1 MTKKVHIKDLDIK
14 EGLKEWIET
23 FSFFHTYKHKPIN
36 KDLRDTI
43 ISFLYRDDLL
53 IKDSDSGNYL
63 CIESENTRVSADLW
77 KENKFYSYASRGELR
92 LKYSNG
98 NSEVVF
104 FKNSYASKKLKVRL
118 WAIEK
123 AYKNFVKEE
132 TKKIRE
138 KENQLSKIREAL
150 GEVK

>member
-1 MTKKVHIKDLDIK
+1 MTEKVHIKDLDIK

-23 FSFFHTYKHKPIN
+23 FSFIHNYKHKPIN
-36 KDLRDTI
+36 KGLSDTI

-53 IKDSDSGNYL
+53 IKDSDFGHYL
-63 CIESENTRVSADLW
+63 CIESEDTRVSANLW

-92 LKYSNG
+92 LKYSDG

-104 FKNSYASKKLKVRL
+104 FEDSYASKKLRVRL

-132 TKKIRE
+132 TKQSRE
-138 KENQLSKIREAL
+138 EENQLSKIREAL
-150 GEVK
+150 GGV